1 MTQQMGPEWMKPA
14 FDQRFN
20 EMARQAGRQMGIDR
34 LQKRQKELEKML
46 KNELSQAQYE
56 VVLEWEEILNFRS
69 TLEKEWL
76 YFAGLKDG
84 MQLMRELNNLS

>member
-1 MTQQMGPEWMKPA
+1 MQQMGPEWMKPA

-20 EMARQAGRQMGIDR
+20 EMARQAGRQMGFDR
-34 LQKRQKELEKML
+34 LQNRQRELEKML

-56 VVLEWEEILNFRS
+56 VILEWEEILNYRS

-76 YFAGLKDG
+76 YFAGIKDG
-84 MQLMRELNNLS
+84 MQLLRELNNLS

>member
-1 MTQQMGPEWMKPA
+1 MRQMGPEWMKSA

-34 LQKRQKELEKML
+34 LHNRQRELGNVL
-46 KNELSQAQYE
+46 KNELTQAQYE
-56 VVLEWEEILNFRS
+56 LILEWEEIVNYRS

-84 MQLMRELNNLS
+84 MQILKDLYFLS